1 MEILWE
7 AFEIIITI
15 FESFLIT
22 YFICSFLGHN
32 FSTKKGMLIFIFGGL
47 VESIL
52 VLIMNHLTFYEG
64 VLGVI
69 YVVAHFIYSLFL
81 LKGSIHKKLFVSIL
95 TEVCLL
101 CVNALVTSLMSMA
114 FGDDLSII
122 YTKQTLSRFL
132 AILIVQALLVY
143 LFALI
148 LKFTTK
154 NAIAL
159 DFKEWLLIFS
169 VFGISFIA
177 IALIHFT
184 QQNNVMSE
192 QSIGI
197 LLISELGI
205 IVINIVC
212 FYMTLAMS
220 KGKRAAE
227 ELMLAKQQ
235 DAYGKQYAQ
244 AVRHQYEEIRRIRH
258 DIKQSYTVIE
268 SLISDGK
275 YDEAKEYILSD
286 KQAIESTEVLID
298 VGNDFINALLN
309 AKLTAA
315 KTMGIEVICGVVKD
329 ISGVKS
335 TDLCNL
341 LGNLLDN
348 ALEAVKKCENNNR
361 LIEVNMHKS
370 NNSLIVTV
378 SNTFYDTA
386 NALHHIFRGIST
398 KSDSLNHGFGIKS
411 VKRIADKYNG
421 TVNYF
426 EDDGMISCQVELVAN
441 IIKEL
446 SC

>member
-1 MEILWE
+1 MVFLWKI
-7 AFEIIITI
+7 FEITITI

-32 FSTKKGMLIFIFGGL
+32 FSTKKGVIVFFIGGIT
-47 VESIL
+47 ESII
-52 VLIMNHLTFYEG
+52 VMIMNYLTFYEG

-69 YVVAHFIYSLFL
+69 YVAAHFIYSLIF
-81 LKGSIHKKLFVSIL
+81 LKGSILKKLFISIL

-101 CVNALVTSLMSMA
+101 CVNALVTGLLSMV

-122 YTKQTLSRFL
+122 YTQQTLSRFL

-143 LFALI
+143 LFSVI
-148 LKFTTK
+148 LKFTTR
-154 NAIAL
+154 NSVVL
-159 DFKEWLLIFS
+159 DFKEWLLIFL
-169 VFGISFIA
+169 VFGISFVA

-184 QQNNVMSE
+184 QQKIKLSE
-192 QSIGI
+192 QSVGI

-220 KGKRAAE
+220 KGKKAAE
-227 ELMLAKQQ
+227 ELMLTKQQ
-235 DAYGKQYAQ
+235 EIYGKQYAE
-244 AVRHQYEEIRRIRH
+244 AVRHQYEETRRIRH
-258 DIKQSYTVIE
+258 DIKQSYTVID

-275 YDEAKEYILSD
+275 YNEAREYILSD
-286 KQAIESTEVLID
+286 KQTIEATEVLID
-298 VGNDFINALLN
+298 VGNDFVNALLN

-315 KTMGIEVICGVVKD
+315 KMAGTEVICGVVKD
-329 ISGVKS
+329 ISGIKP

-348 ALEAVKKCENNNR
+348 ALEAVKKCDADNR
-361 LIEVNMHKS
+361 LIEVNMHKG
-370 NNSLIVTV
+370 NNSLIVAV
-378 SNTFYDTA
+378 SNTIAHPADVI
-386 NALHHIFRGIST
+386 NNISMGIST
-398 KSDSLNHGFGIKS
+398 KADSTSHGFGVKS

-426 EDDGMISCQVELVAN
+426 EDDGMLCCQVEL
-441 IIKEL
+441 IIN
-446 SC
+446 

>member
-1 MEILWE
+1 
-7 AFEIIITI
+7 
-15 FESFLIT
+15 
-22 YFICSFLGHN
+22 
-32 FSTKKGMLIFIFGGL
+32 
-47 VESIL
+47 
-52 VLIMNHLTFYEG
+52 
-64 VLGVI
+64 
-69 YVVAHFIYSLFL
+69 
-81 LKGSIHKKLFVSIL
+81 
-95 TEVCLL
+95 
-101 CVNALVTSLMSMA
+101 MSMA

-143 LFALI
+143 LFSLI
-148 LKFTTK
+148 LKFSVK
-154 NAIAL
+154 NTIAL
-159 DFKEWLLIFS
+159 DYKEWLLVFS

-184 QQNNVMSE
+184 QQNNAMSE

-235 DAYGKQYAQ
+235 DAYEKQYAQ

-298 VGNDFINALLN
+298 VGNDYINALLN

-361 LIEVNMHKS
+361 LIEVNMYKS

-378 SNTFYDTA
+378 SNTFYDTT
-386 NALHHIFRGIST
+386 NALNHISRGIST